1 MVVAFVAMLY
11 GLIEV
16 APVALLRI
24 GQDQVGA
31 FDFMLTPGVEQRVL
45 PGDTNIYTDD
55 PFKYDF
61 SLETMA
67 TNVTALS

>member
-31 FDFMLTPGVEQRVL
+31 FDFMLTPGVE
-45 PGDTNIYTDD
+45 
-55 PFKYDF
+55 
-61 SLETMA
+61 
-67 TNVTALS
+67 